1 MVIVSDEDSG
11 CWCIALTKAFLSL
24 QADEPIQN
32 PSSSELHASHELYIE
47 LHLQIN
53 GPKNPLLPPAVL
65 LKLQLSNE

>member
-32 PSSSELHASHELYIE
+32 PSS
-47 LHLQIN
+47 LQGKANKTSFNISSCKYN
-53 GPKNPLLPPAVL
+53 SQKD
-65 LKLQLSNE
+65 